1 MLSQQ
6 HSTQV
11 LRPVLILGVVAL
23 LVALGL
29 STFLLQRNTL
39 TTEGLNL
46 GSPSEPA
53 ILTGTTNV
61 PLLPGTRLA
70 SSYQEGDLP
79 RHGEYFFY
87 VDDPGTVHEIAQ
99 FYKQHLESAG
109 WSLVQ
114 EDKREDFDYRV
125 YTIVSVGS
133 RPSEQATRTRLTI
146 GSQVTKENHR
156 ELYIWYRI
164 YPELDVGR

>member
-1 MLSQQ
+1 MASQQ
-6 HSTQV
+6 HTAEI
-11 LRPVLILGVVAL
+11 LRPVIMLGVVAL
-23 LVALGL
+23 LVAVGL
-29 STFLLQRNTL
+29 SAFLLQRNTP
-39 TTEGLNL
+39 TTERLPL
-46 GSPSEPA
+46 DSPSEPA

-70 SSYQEGDLP
+70 SSSQVGDLP

-87 VDDPGTVHEIAQ
+87 VDEPGTVHEIVL
-99 FYKQHLESAG
+99 FYKQHLESTG

-114 EDKREDFDYRV
+114 EDEREDFDYRV

-133 RPSEQATRTRLTI
+133 GPSEQATRTRLTI
-146 GSQVTKENHR
+146 GSQVTKENRR